1 MLGHADA
8 FVDWIV
14 GIGLAHSLVFRQILC
29 CVSAN
34 FVTWVTDTPA
44 LLEHDVNSL
53 GNSSVTYFYF

>member
-14 GIGLAHSLVFRQILC
+14 GIGLAHSLVFRQILR

-44 LLEHDVNSL
+44 QLEDDVDSP
-53 GNSSVTYFYF
+53 GNSAVTYFYF